1 MKGFDGNFTDLP
13 DYILKITYQIWE
25 DKDVESIRKYYSED
39 IPLRTPDGV
48 IYGSD
53 TVVKAT
59 YATLNEFPDRQLLAE
74 DVIWIGNDNDEFL
87 SSHRIFSIAT
97 HQNDGVYGKATGK
110 KLGYRVIADCAC
122 KNNQVYDE
130 WLVRDQGAIVRQL
143 GMNPK
148 TYAANLIEMQGG
160 KAECKVPFNRQT
172 PHKVFYNQIP
182 ISQKNSGTEYASILS
197 SIFQGNFEIMDKT
210 YDRAVNQE
218 QPGGFKV
225 VGINEVKNFWI
236 NLKNAFPDA
245 EFKVDH
251 IAYLEEKN
259 EYKKA
264 SIRWSLE
271 GKHSGKGFFSDP
283 SQANIHIMGIN
294 HVEFGPRGIKNE
306 WVLFDET
313 MIWKQ
318 ILMQTG

>member
-110 KLGYRVIADCAC
+110 
-122 KNNQVYDE
+122 
-130 WLVRDQGAIVRQL
+130 
-143 GMNPK
+143 
-148 TYAANLIEMQGG
+148 
-160 KAECKVPFNRQT
+160 
-172 PHKVFYNQIP
+172 
-182 ISQKNSGTEYASILS
+182 
-197 SIFQGNFEIMDKT
+197 
-210 YDRAVNQE
+210 
-218 QPGGFKV
+218 
-225 VGINEVKNFWI
+225 
-236 NLKNAFPDA
+236 
-245 EFKVDH
+245 
-251 IAYLEEKN
+251 
-259 EYKKA
+259 
-264 SIRWSLE
+264 IRL
-271 GKHSGKGFFSDP
+271 
-283 SQANIHIMGIN
+283 
-294 HVEFGPRGIKNE
+294 
-306 WVLFDET
+306 
-313 MIWKQ
+313 
-318 ILMQTG
+318 

>member
-225 VGINEVKNFWI
+225 VGINEV
-236 NLKNAFPDA
+236 
-245 EFKVDH
+245 
-251 IAYLEEKN
+251 
-259 EYKKA
+259 
-264 SIRWSLE
+264 
-271 GKHSGKGFFSDP
+271 
-283 SQANIHIMGIN
+283 
-294 HVEFGPRGIKNE
+294 
-306 WVLFDET
+306 
-313 MIWKQ
+313 
-318 ILMQTG
+318 